1 MHKERPQS
9 REMSRELESFIVSGR
24 RKKPKQKSWL
34 IMYCILKLTQK
45 HLQIHAWKIEAIKGK
60 EKRADISPVFGARLY
75 TVRTDPPPD
84 SA

>member
-1 MHKERPQS
+1 
-9 REMSRELESFIVSGR
+9 
-24 RKKPKQKSWL
+24 
-34 IMYCILKLTQK
+34 MYCILKLTQK